1 MLVGQQIQ
9 GFSRSPGMYGQ
20 RWRAAKG
27 TNTYSKQMLKAM
39 GCAPIVIRVD
49 S

>member
-1 MLVGQQIQ
+1 MVVGRQIQ
-9 GFSRSPGMYGQ
+9 GFSRSPGLYVVSE
-20 RWRAAKG
+20 G
-27 TNTYSKQMLKAM
+27 TDTFSKQMLKAE